1 MRDPLAKEITQ
12 KMDKFFATVTDDEFV
27 AILDDL
33 DWKHYAT
40 LGAPP
45 VLGAQYCASA
55 KPVANVAHKPW
66 SIKHRSVPLTN
77 SSKKRLAA

>member
-1 MRDPLAKEITQ
+1 MKDLLTKEIKE

-40 LGAPP
+40 LGPP
-45 VLGAQYCASA
+45 PMLGVQYSASA
-55 KPVANVAHKPW
+55 KPMMNMAPKPW
-66 SIKHRSVPLTN
+66 SIKHRSVPIRN
-77 SSKKRLAA
+77 ANRKRLAA